1 LFAPQRN
8 IRGFWGSL
16 RPVKVQQRLTGMCI
30 NLIIPLI
37 HVFPPHATPQNALRE
52 EEKMLRIVS
61 LQLMATVVAGL
72 VAALLGGWPAM
83 LSAMLGGFCAVVPNA
98 LFALRLF
105 ANARKPGGANP
116 MTFMVGEFIKIA
128 LTVALLGATA
138 WLYRD
143 LNWLALI
150 CGFIVAL
157 KSYIILLF
165 RR

>member
-1 LFAPQRN
+1 M
-8 IRGFWGSL
+8 G
-16 RPVKVQQRLTGMCI
+16 I

-37 HVFPPHATPQNALRE
+37 HVIPPYATQLITLRE
-52 EEKMLRIVS
+52 KEKMLRIVS

-83 LSAMLGGFCAVVPNA
+83 FSAMLGGFCCVVPNG

-105 ANARKPGGANP
+105 ANAQKPGGANP
-116 MTFMVGEFIKIA
+116 VSFMIGEFIKIA

-150 CGFIVAL
+150 GGFIVAL